1 MAKTNSAFMKPMNL
15 SAELEEVVGKGP
27 MPRSEVTS
35 KIWIYIKDHKLQDAK
50 DGRIINADAKLQ
62 KVSGGVASFNM
73 MKLAG
78 FISKHVS

>member
-1 MAKTNSAFMKPMNL
+1 MAKTNSPFMRPLTL
-15 SAELEEVVGKGP
+15 SPELEDVVGEGP

-35 KIWIYIKDHKLQDAK
+35 KIWIYIKANNLQDPK
-50 DGRIINADAKLQ
+50 DGRIINADAKLKQ
-62 KVSGGVASFNM
+62 VSGGVASFNM